1 LNLRV
6 EGQYKPG
13 LVISKRKSGVR
24 PSLEVLN
31 YWTVIAILETLLVLS
46 IQVAAAAEPEP
57 VKRQE
62 IRCEYTF
69 MPNLGAWSS
78 SCSGGIVV
86 GTSKGDRDNPPRVAI
101 PGYHCSTT
109 VYPLSGVANTI
120 CR

>member
-1 LNLRV
+1 M
-6 EGQYKPG
+6 
-13 LVISKRKSGVR
+13 R
-24 PSLEVLN
+24 PSREVLN
-31 YWTVIAILETLLVLS
+31 YSAVTAMLGTLLALS
-46 IQVAAAAEPEP
+46 SPAAAATELEP

-62 IRCEYTF
+62 IRCQYTF